1 MPSKRRPAASADT
14 AVVRTAVP
22 NTNPA
27 HPITENSCLKF
38 TYSCKADNESL
49 TIRTDSESELEEL
62 IARWKFRVIS
72 KREPKAKM
80 NDGDQCQICEG
91 FMTTKVGTNRK
102 TGKEYQYLRCSNFP
116 KCNFSAYIVQQ
127 PATEP
132 QAA

>member
-1 MPSKRRPAASADT
+1 MWSMTKK
-14 AVVRTAVP
+14 AVP

-62 IARWKFRVIS
+62 IARWKFRVVP

-80 NDGDQCQICEG
+80 NDGDQCQACNG
-91 FMTTKVGTNRK
+91 FMTTQVGHNRK
-102 TGKEYQYLRCSNFP
+102 TGKEYQYLGCSNYP
-116 KCNFSAYIVQQ
+116 NCNFSAYIAKEPVQES
-127 PATEP
+127 AS
-132 QAA
+132 A